1 MTMALFDQFEQQI
14 TQLDPQQSQ
23 FLIGLSGGLDSTV
36 LLALWE
42 KYRQKQPHLQLR
54 AIHIHHGLSPNADHW
69 VAHCQ
74 QLCQQFSI
82 PLIIEKVQLS
92 RGMGVEAAARQARYH
107 AIQRHILPQEM
118 LVTAHHQQDQTET
131 FFLALKRGS
140 GVNGLSAMKTQSA
153 VFNFTIFRPL
163 LPFSRQQLHQ
173 YAIENQLSWIEDES
187 NQDNQ
192 YERNF
197 LRNEILPKLRE
208 RWTHF
213 DQAVQRSATHCAEQQ
228 QLLAE
233 LLQPELEKYADKTHR
248 TFDLTDFSQW
258 SDLKQKALL
267 RLWLE
272 TLQQPMPS
280 TKQLEQLIQDVIFA
294 ETDRNPQFQLGD
306 KILRRYQQRLYL
318 TEIFADLRALKI
330 SVRLNQQIELP
341 DNLGEISFTQTQ
353 SDIQIQWQGKSYP
366 LPLTDAPISIR
377 FAYSGKV
384 RNAQGVHQDIKK
396 LWQAHNVPVW
406 QRTRTPLIF
415 YGEHFQSAVGF
426 FQNFASE
433 SK

>member
-14 TQLDPQQSQ
+14 TQLDPQQRQ

-140 GVNGLSAMKTQSA
+140 GVSGLSAMKTQSA

-163 LPFSRQQLHQ
+163 LPLSRQQLHQ

-187 NQDNQ
+187 NQNNK

-197 LRNEILPKLRE
+197 LRNQILPQLRE
-208 RWTHF
+208 RWAYF
-213 DQAVQRSATHCAEQQ
+213 DQAVQRSANHCAEQQ

-233 LLQPELEKYADKTHR
+233 LLQAELEKNSRKNDR
-248 TFDLTDFSQW
+248 TFDLTNFHQW
-258 SDLKQKALL
+258 SMLKQKALL

-280 TKQLEQLIQDVIFA
+280 TKQLSQLIQDVILA
-294 ETDRNPQFQLGD
+294 EVDRNPQFQLGD
-306 KILRRYQQRLYL
+306 KMLRRYQHRLYL
-318 TEIFADLRALKI
+318 TEHFADLRQL
-330 SVRLNQQIELP
+330 SLPVTLNQPITLP
-341 DNLGEISFTQTQ
+341 DKLGQICLTETPTGVQAMWQ
-353 SDIQIQWQGKSYP
+353 DYIQP
-366 LPLTDAPISIR
+366 LPKPKAPISIR

-384 RNAQGVHQDIKK
+384 RNPNGISQDIKK
-396 LWQAHNVPVW
+396 CWQAHNVPVW
-406 QRTRTPLIF
+406 QRNRIPLIF
-415 YGEHFQSAVGF
+415 YGETFQSAVGF
-426 FQNFASE
+426 FKNFVIS
-433 SK
+433 

>member
-1 MTMALFDQFEQQI
+1 MTLIEQFQQ
-14 TQLDPQQSQ
+14 QLQRQPHSH
-23 FLIGLSGGLDSTV
+23 FLIALSGGLDSTV
-36 LLALWE
+36 LLALIAKLRE
-42 KYRQKQPHLQLR
+42 KQPHFQLR
-54 AIHIHHGLSPNADHW
+54 AIHIHHGLSPNADDW
-69 VAHCQ
+69 ACHCQ

-82 PLIIEKVQLS
+82 PLIVEKVQLAQ
-92 RGMGVEAAARQARYH
+92 GMGIEAAARQARYQ
-107 AIQRHILPQEM
+107 AIGRHILAQEI
-118 LVTAHHQQDQTET
+118 LLTAHHQQDQTET

-140 GVNGLSAMKTQSA
+140 GVSGLSAMKTQSA

-187 NQDNQ
+187 NQNNQ

-197 LRNEILPKLRE
+197 LRNQILPQLRE
-208 RWTHF
+208 RWAYF
-213 DQAVQRSATHCAEQQ
+213 DQAVQRSANHCAEQQ

-233 LLQPELEKYADKTHR
+233 LLQAELEKNSRKNDR
-248 TFDLTDFSQW
+248 TFDLTNFHKW
-258 SDLKQKALL
+258 SMLKQKALL

-294 ETDRNPQFQLGD
+294 ETDRNPQFQLGN

-330 SVRLNQQIELP
+330 PVRLNQRIELP
-341 DNLGEISFTQTQ
+341 DNLGEIRFTQTQ
-353 SDIQIQWQGKSYP
+353 SAIQIQWQGKSYQ

-415 YGEHFQSAVGF
+415 YGETFQSAVGH

>member
-1 MTMALFDQFEQQI
+1 MTLIEQFQQ
-14 TQLDPQQSQ
+14 QLQRQPHSH
-23 FLIGLSGGLDSTV
+23 FLIALSGGLDSTV
-36 LLALWE
+36 LLALLAKLRE
-42 KYRQKQPHLQLR
+42 KQPHFQLR
-54 AIHIHHGLSPNADHW
+54 AIHIHHGLSPNADDW
-69 VAHCQ
+69 VRHCQ
-74 QLCQQFSI
+74 QLCQRFSI
-82 PLIIEKVQLS
+82 PLIVEKVLLAQ
-92 RGMGVEAAARQARYH
+92 GMGIEAAARQARYQ
-107 AIQRHILPQEM
+107 AIARHILAQEI
-118 LVTAHHQQDQTET
+118 LLTAHHQQDQTET

-140 GVNGLSAMKTQSA
+140 GVSGLSAMKAQSA
-153 VFNFTIFRPL
+153 VFNLNIFRPL
-163 LPFSRQQLHQ
+163 LGFSRQQLWQ
-173 YAIENQLSWIEDES
+173 YATENQLSWIEDES
-187 NQDNQ
+187 NQDSQ

-213 DQAVQRSATHCAEQQ
+213 EQAVQRSATHCAEQQ

-280 TKQLEQLIQDVIFA
+280 TKQLEQLIQDMIFA
-294 ETDRNPQFQLGD
+294 ETDRNPQFQLGN

-330 SVRLNQQIELP
+330 PVRLNQRIELP
-341 DNLGEISFTQTQ
+341 DNLGEIRFTQTQ
-353 SDIQIQWQGKSYP
+353 SAIQIQWQGKSYQ
-366 LPLTDAPISIR
+366 LPLTDAPVSIR
-377 FAYSGKV
+377 FAYSGKI

>member
-1 MTMALFDQFEQQI
+1 MTLIEQFQQ
-14 TQLDPQQSQ
+14 QLQRQPHSH
-23 FLIGLSGGLDSTV
+23 FLIALSGGLDSTV
-36 LLALWE
+36 LLALLAKLRE
-42 KYRQKQPHLQLR
+42 KQPHFQLR
-54 AIHIHHGLSPNADHW
+54 AIHIHHGLSPNADDW
-69 VAHCQ
+69 VHHCQ

-82 PLIIEKVQLS
+82 PLIVEKVQLTQ
-92 RGMGVEAAARQARYH
+92 GMGIEAAARQARYQ
-107 AIQRHILPQEM
+107 AIARHILAQEI
-118 LVTAHHQQDQTET
+118 LLTAHHQQDQTET

-140 GVNGLSAMKTQSA
+140 GVSGLSAMKAQST
-153 VFNFTIFRPL
+153 VFNLNIFRPL
-163 LPFSRQQLHQ
+163 LGFSRQQLWQ
-173 YAIENQLSWIEDES
+173 YATENQLSWIEDES

-208 RWTHF
+208 RWSHF

-233 LLQPELEKYADKTHR
+233 LLQPELEKYSDKTHR

-294 ETDRNPQFQLGD
+294 ETDRNPQFQLGN

-330 SVRLNQQIELP
+330 PVRLNQQIELP
-341 DNLGEISFTQTQ
+341 DNLGEIRFTQTQ
-353 SDIQIQWQGKSYP
+353 SAIQIQWQGKTYQ
-366 LPLTDAPISIR
+366 LPLTNAPISIR

-415 YGEHFQSAVGF
+415 YGEQFQSAVGF
-426 FQNFASE
+426 FQHFASE